1 MRNCQFVRIS
11 KKKKVHV
18 QNLTEKHINVPT
30 SKALSYC
37 LLEMYS
43 SAAMLTSSMETRPWC
58 FERASSIML
67 IAEVTSLAS

>member
-1 MRNCQFVRIS
+1 MGNCQFVRIS
-11 KKKKVHV
+11 RTQKRV
-18 QNLTEKHINVPT
+18 QNLTEKHVSVPT

-58 FERASSIML
+58 FEKASSIML
-67 IAEVTSLAS
+67 IAEITSLAS

>member
-1 MRNCQFVRIS
+1 MCLKPNNNN
-11 KKKKVHV
+11 KKK
-18 QNLTEKHINVPT
+18 QISVPT

-37 LLEMYS
+37 LLEIYS

-58 FERASSIML
+58 FEKASSIML

>member
-1 MRNCQFVRIS
+1 MRNCQFVGIS
-11 KKKKVHV
+11 GTQKWAS
-18 QNLTEKHINVPT
+18 NLKRNTNVPT

-58 FERASSIML
+58 FEKASSIIL

>member
-1 MRNCQFVRIS
+1 MGNCQFVRIS
-11 KKKKVHV
+11 RTQKRV
-18 QNLTEKHINVPT
+18 QSLTEKHISVPT

-58 FERASSIML
+58 FEKASSIML
-67 IAEVTSLAS
+67 IAEITSLAS